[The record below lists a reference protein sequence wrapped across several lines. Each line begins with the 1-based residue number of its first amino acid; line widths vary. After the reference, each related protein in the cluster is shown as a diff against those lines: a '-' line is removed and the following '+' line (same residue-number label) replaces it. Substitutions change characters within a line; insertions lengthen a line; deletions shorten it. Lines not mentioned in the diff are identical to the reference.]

1 MYFDDACD
9 GAVDRVVETRN
20 DEKLLLILQKTLKLT
35 WKVEKKKELHPDLIY
50 ILSLVNQK
58 L

>member
-35 WKVEKKKELHPDLIY
+35 WKVEKKKLHPDLIY